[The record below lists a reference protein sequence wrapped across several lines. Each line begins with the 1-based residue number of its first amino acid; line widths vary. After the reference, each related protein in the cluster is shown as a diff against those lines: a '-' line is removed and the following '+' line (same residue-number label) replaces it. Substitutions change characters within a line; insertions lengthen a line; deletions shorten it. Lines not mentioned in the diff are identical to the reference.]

1 MLSVS
6 DHRRQLQWRGAT
18 QPDAY
23 GQQGADSNAA
33 PDNAPPAGIEKRACT
48 QGHRNMQRIAFHPQ
62 TKTPIVAEHGP
73 WHSYEITVLVNGG
86 NLQAQ
91 SCRSSEKFAS

>member
-1 MLSVS
+1 
-6 DHRRQLQWRGAT
+6 
-18 QPDAY
+18 
-23 GQQGADSNAA
+23 
-33 PDNAPPAGIEKRACT
+33 
-48 QGHRNMQRIAFHPQ
+48 MQRIAFHPQ